1 MIRAWLR
8 ALAQMLLVLLGVSV
22 VAFGLTRLSGDPAV
36 LMLPPEAT
44 EEDRRAFR
52 SAYGLDDS
60 VPRQYL
66 AFVGRAFR
74 GDLGRSIAFGEP
86 ALSLVLRRLPA
97 TLELAAG
104 AMLIV
109 LAIGI
114 PAGIVSA
121 VTRGALVDRVVMLTA
136 MLGQSIATFWLGVML
151 IMVFAVRWQV
161 VPPSGRGSLAQ
172 LLLPAI
178 TLAMYAASVM
188 ARLTRSSML
197 DVLGEEFVRTARAK
211 GVREIQV
218 IVRHAFANTLLP
230 IVTVLSVQI
239 GNLLAG
245 AVVTEA
251 VFAWPGLGSLTVEAI
266 YRRDYPLVQAVIL
279 FFAFAYAGLNMLA
292 ECLYAYLDPRTRVS

>member
-1 MIRAWLR
+1 MTEAWVR
-8 ALAQMLLVLLGVSV
+8 ALAQMFLVLLGVSV

-44 EEDRRAFR
+44 EQERQAFR
-52 SAYGLDDS
+52 SAYGLDDPL
-60 VPRQYL
+60 PRQYL
-66 AFVGRAFR
+66 AFVGRALR
-74 GDLGRSIAFGEP
+74 GDLGRSITFGEP
-86 ALSLVLRRLPA
+86 ALPLVLSRLPA

-104 AMLIV
+104 ALVIV

-121 VTRGALVDRVVMLTA
+121 VARGRLVDRAVMLTA
-136 MLGQSIATFWLGVML
+136 MLGQSVATFWLGVML
-151 IMVFAVRWQV
+151 ILVFAVHWQV
-161 VPPSGRGSLAQ
+161 VPPSGRGSPAQ
-172 LLLPAI
+172 LVLPAV

-197 DVLGEEFVRTARAK
+197 DVLGDEFVRTARAK
-211 GVREIQV
+211 GVREICV
-218 IVRHAFANTLLP
+218 IVRHAFSNTLLP
-230 IVTVLSVQI
+230 IVTVLGVQI

-279 FFAFAYAGLNMLA
+279 FFAFAYAGLNMLV
-292 ECLYAYLDPRTRVS
+292 ECLYAYLDPRTRAA